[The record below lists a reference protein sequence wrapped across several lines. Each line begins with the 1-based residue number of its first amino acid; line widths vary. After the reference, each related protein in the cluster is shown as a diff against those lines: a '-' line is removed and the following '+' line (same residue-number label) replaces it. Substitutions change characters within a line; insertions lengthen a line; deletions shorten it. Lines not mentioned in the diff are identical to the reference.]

1 MSNTMRF
8 KRRLGL
14 VAAVV
19 AVAGLTA
26 VGAYAQS
33 TPAATTPASTAQGA
47 PGAPVVRFADAT
59 SLSTDAT
66 SLSMYVEN
74 RPPRE
79 YPHVMYRAPFTYEQ
93 AARAWADAHF
103 SLSGNSVNSLRI
115 TLKDGDITE
124 KLLPR
129 TRGIK
134 GLFTK
139 DQAAQYDAHLD
150 IEVANVDP
158 NGKVLASTDAKAW
171 QAQTVTEGATEEDK
185 RGIWADMIKTT
196 FDNLDAELQ
205 PRIRTSLAGYV
216 H

>member
-1 MSNTMRF
+1 MSKHMRF
-8 KRRLGL
+8 AGCVVGAFLAL
-14 VAAVV
+14 AIAPAVV
-19 AVAGLTA
+19 AADDAGQA
-26 VGAYAQS
+26 
-33 TPAATTPASTAQGA
+33 PAAIPI
-47 PGAPVVRFADAT
+47 RFADAT
-59 SLSTDAT
+59 TLSTDAT
-66 SLSMYVEN
+66 SLSLHVDN

-93 AARAWADAHF
+93 AARAWANAHF
-103 SLSGNSVNSLRI
+103 SLNGNSVNMLRI
-115 TLKDGDITE
+115 TLRDGDITE

-129 TRGIK
+129 THGIK

-139 DQAAQYDAHLD
+139 DQAAEYEAKLELD
-150 IEVANVDP
+150 IAIVDP
-158 NGKVLASTDAKAW
+158 NGKVLASTNAKAW
-171 QAQTVTEGATEEDK
+171 HTRTVPEGTTEEEK

>member
-1 MSNTMRF
+1 MS
-8 KRRLGL
+8 
-14 VAAVV
+14 AVLL
-19 AVAGLTA
+19 AITIAGAGVTA
-26 VGAYAQS
+26 GASAQS
-33 TPAATTPASTAQGA
+33 AADASASTTAGTTII
-47 PGAPVVRFADAT
+47 RFADAT

-66 SLSMYVEN
+66 SLSLYVEN
-74 RPPRE
+74 RPARE

-93 AARAWADAHF
+93 AARAWADRHF

-129 TRGIK
+129 TRGIR

-139 DQAAQYDAHLD
+139 DQAAEYEARLELD
-150 IEVANVDP
+150 VAIVDP
-158 NGKVLASTDAKAW
+158 NGKVLASTNAKALHTR
-171 QAQTVTEGATEEDK
+171 TVPEGTTEEEK
-185 RGIWADMIKTT
+185 REIWAEMMKTT

>member
-1 MSNTMRF
+1 MTNTMRF
-8 KRRLGL
+8 KRRALL
-14 VAAVV
+14 VAA
-19 AVAGLTA
+19 ALAAAGLSA
-26 VGAYAQS
+26 SGAHAQS
-33 TPAATTPASTAQGA
+33 VPAPAAQSAPAA
-47 PGAPVVRFADAT
+47 PIIRFADAT

-103 SLSGNSVNSLRI
+103 SLSGNSVNALRI
-115 TLKDGDITE
+115 TLKNGDITE

-139 DQAAQYDAHLD
+139 DQAAEYDASLEL
-150 IEVANVDP
+150 EVAIIDP
-158 NGKVLASTDAKAW
+158 NGKVLASTNAKAV
-171 QAQTVTEGATEEDK
+171 QTQTVTEGATEEEK
-185 RGIWADMIKTT
+185 RGIWAGMIKAT

-205 PRIRTSLAGYV
+205 PRIRASLAGYV

>member
-1 MSNTMRF
+1 MA
-8 KRRLGL
+8 
-14 VAAVV
+14 VAAAVV
-19 AVAGLTA
+19 STNCS
-26 VGAYAQS
+26 AQS
-33 TPAATTPASTAQGA
+33 TPGASASTVA
-47 PGAPVVRFADAT
+47 PTVIRFADAT

-66 SLSMYVEN
+66 SLSLAVEN

-93 AARAWADAHF
+93 ATRAWADRHF

-139 DQAAQYDAHLD
+139 DQAAEYEAHLELD
-150 IEVANVDP
+150 VAIVDP
-158 NGKVLASTDAKAW
+158 NGKVLASTNAKAW
-171 QAQTVTEGATEEDK
+171 HTRTVPEGTTEEEK
-185 RGIWADMIKTT
+185 REIWADMMKTT

>member
-1 MSNTMRF
+1 MNKSTRS
-8 KRRLGL
+8 KPAAGL
-14 VAAVV
+14 LAVAVV
-19 AVAGLTA
+19 VLMAA
-26 VGAYAQS
+26 GAYAQS
-33 TPAATTPASTAQGA
+33 GAEVEAGAT
-47 PGAPVVRFADAT
+47 VIRFADAT

-66 SLSMYVEN
+66 SLSLYVEN

-93 AARAWADAHF
+93 AARAWAEKHF
-103 SLSGNSVNSLRI
+103 SLSGNSVNALRV
-115 TLKDGDITE
+115 TLKNGDITE

-139 DQAAQYDAHLD
+139 DQAAEYDALLD
-150 IEVANVDP
+150 IEVAIVDP
-158 NGKVLASTDAKAW
+158 NGKVLASTYAKATHTR
-171 QAQTVTEGATEEDK
+171 TVPEGTTEEQK
-185 RGIWADMIKTT
+185 REIWADMIKNT